1 MGFLDALKKVK
12 TNVEKTFETVKSKE
26 AEAPAEEA
34 DANAAENDAEAQQPS
49 GSGLSEMIKGGLS
62 SALKAVGI
70 GGWKAKQVEDLQPN
84 FTSEEPLE
92 HVLILNKAGAAMGA
106 IKNLG
111 VYADITKVTF
121 SHALKVTTEDD
132 FVEIT
137 TECREMPGQTLS
149 SDDSSSN
156 PSDFA
161 FEDLLTR
168 ECPDLSGSRA
178 PDSVLP
184 YKA

>member
-12 TNVEKTFETVKSKE
+12 TNVEKTFETVTSKE
-26 AEAPAEEA
+26 SGAAVEGTDATENEE
-34 DANAAENDAEAQQPS
+34 DAQQSSDS
-49 GSGLSEMIKGGLS
+49 GFSDLIKGGLS

-70 GGWKAKQVEDLQPN
+70 GGWKAKQIEDLQPN

-137 TECREMPGQTLS
+137 TECREVPGQTLS
-149 SDDSSSN
+149 ADNSSSN
-156 PSDFA
+156 PFDFA
-161 FEDLLTR
+161 FDDLLTR

>member
-1 MGFLDALKKVK
+1 MGFLDVIKKVK
-12 TNVEKTFETVKSKE
+12 TNVEKTFETAKSNE
-26 AEAPAEEA
+26 VETPAEGS
-34 DANAAENDAEAQQPS
+34 DVSSAENEAEAQQPS
-49 GSGLSEMIKGGLS
+49 GGGLSEMIKGGLS
-62 SALKAVGI
+62 SVLKAVGI

-84 FTSEEPLE
+84 FACEEPLE
-92 HVLILNKAGAAMGA
+92 HVLVLNKAGAAMGA

-121 SHALKVTTEDD
+121 SHALKVSTEDD

-149 SDDSSSN
+149 ADDSSSN
-156 PSDFA
+156 PFDLA
-161 FEDLLTR
+161 FDDLLTR